1 MTWASPFTWLLAV
14 AVLGPL
20 AAHLLSQRPPTRVA
34 FPSVRF
40 LRATATSARRL
51 RTLHDP
57 ALWLLRTAIVLVI
70 VGAAS
75 GPTLTTAG
83 RRAAWQ
89 APVQTAIVEAPGL
102 TDSAATAADADRA
115 ATTDAWYYRTRPV
128 RTSVGTAVTALAPLT
143 QVRRQ
148 LVVRWDGDVRTFSP
162 DDAAQIP
169 AAIGLTLEPHTDA
182 ATRQDPPAGATSAQA
197 EPVIVHADDDAP
209 TAATLRR
216 VAGDVVGPPIT
227 MLWPGAASRE
237 QMLTS
242 ATPAVATLEEQLS
255 VMQRDPRLAD
265 AARRSRRDMRVTPRE
280 AQMRERFA
288 PLASDAGGDV
298 LLWGGQAGDR
308 LLLVLEARPGDPLAL
323 WAWRAATDAA
333 RVRTGWPRPS
343 RPWTAD
349 ELARHQRPPSDPAGA
364 VLPPGLDTR
373 WWWLA
378 ALVLLFVEQ
387 ALRRSAPGRAGTR
400 PSGAATGESAIDAA

>member
-1 MTWASPFTWLLAV
+1 MIWTSPLTWLLAV

-20 AAHLLSQRPPTRVA
+20 AAHLLSRRPPTRVA

-57 ALWLLRTAIVLVI
+57 ALWLLRTVIVLVI

-75 GPTLTTAG
+75 GPTLTTTA

-89 APVQTAIVEAPGL
+89 TPVQTAIVEAPGV
-102 TDSAATAADADRA
+102 TGSAATADADRSA
-115 ATTDAWYYRTRPV
+115 ATKAWHYRTRPV
-128 RTSVGTAVTALAPLT
+128 RTSVGAAVAALTSLT
-143 QVRRQ
+143 EVRRQ

-162 DDAAQIP
+162 EDAGQIP
-169 AAIGLTLEPHTDA
+169 AEIGLTLEPHGEA
-182 ATRQDPPAGATSAQA
+182 APQDGESAGATSAQA
-197 EPVIVHADDDAP
+197 EPIIVHADADAP

-216 VAGDVVGPPIT
+216 VAGEFVGPPVT
-227 MLWPGAASRE
+227 VLWPGAASRE

-242 ATPAVATLEEQLS
+242 ATPAVAALEEQLS
-255 VMQRDPRLAD
+255 LMQRDPRLAD
-265 AARRSRRDMRVTPRE
+265 GARRSRRDPRATPQE
-280 AQMRERFA
+280 AQLRERLA

-349 ELARHQRPPSDPAGA
+349 ELARHQRPPADPAGA

-373 WWWLA
+373 WWWLV
-378 ALVLLFVEQ
+378 ALGLLLVEQ
-387 ALRRSAPGRAGTR
+387 ALRRGAPGRAVTR
-400 PSGAATGESAIDAA
+400 PPDAAAGESAVDAA